1 MWGLNDREEPFD
13 RRLFVLQFLRKI
25 WILVVLC
32 ILGAVLGG
40 SLYFVK
46 NVKDNSGVQYS
57 ATEVFYVE
65 YAKKP
70 NGEIYYAYNDAG
82 WSYVIMFD
90 EVLDIVSRNLDAS
103 FTREELQSMLST
115 ENKADYKILSVTATC
130 QEKELCKKLL
140 DAVVPAMETYAKN
153 SPHMDEISLAM
164 SPTEAKPVIVTYYT
178 ERAAVF
184 GAIVAGIVCVFGMA
198 IAFLLDDR
206 FLVPTALEK
215 EYKLPVL
222 GTTFHDGSIFDN
234 GELLEN
240 LNYLTKGKKICNLTL
255 EETIICEQLREC
267 DGVVL
272 EINADTDGSKKIE
285 KLILHLRK
293 QDIPIIGMLFCNAD
307 EKLVRRYYR

>member
-1 MWGLNDREEPFD
+1 MWGLNNREEPFD
-13 RRLFVLQFLRKI
+13 RRLFVLQFLKKI
-25 WILVVLC
+25 WILIVVC
-32 ILGAVLGG
+32 ILGGILGG
-40 SLYFVK
+40 SIYFVK

-90 EVLDIVSRNLDAS
+90 EVLDIVSENLDTS
-103 FTREELQSMLST
+103 FTKEELQSMLST

-130 QEKELCKKLL
+130 SEKELCQKLL
-140 DAVVPAMETYAKN
+140 NAVVPAMETYAKN
-153 SPHMDEISLAM
+153 SPHMDEIVLAM

-178 ERAAVF
+178 ERAALF
-184 GAIVAGIVCVFGMA
+184 GAIVTGIVCVFVMA
-198 IAFLLDDR
+198 IIFLLDDR

-215 EYKLPVL
+215 KFEIPVL
-222 GTTFHDGSIFDN
+222 GTTFRDGSIFDD

-240 LNYLTKGKKICNLTL
+240 LDYLTKGKQIRNLTL
-255 EETIICEQLREC
+255 EEAITCEQLRQC

-272 EINADTDGSKKIE
+272 EINADLDGSKKIE

-293 QDIPIIGMLFCNAD
+293 QNINIIGMLFCNAD